1 MTTSSN
7 IAQTSRNHQLVERTF
22 IMTNDYNITDEE
34 INEVTTKMEN
44 QFVELGKFLDDR
56 TPEEN
61 LKPLT
66 NKLSNFNKKN
76 IILKKKSP

>member
-1 MTTSSN
+1 MT
-7 IAQTSRNHQLVERTF
+7 E
-22 IMTNDYNITDEE
+22 YNITDKE
-34 INEVTTKMEN
+34 INEVTAKMEN

-61 LKPLT
+61 LKSLT
-66 NKLSNFNKKN
+66 NKSNNFNKKN